1 VAKKIIMVNK
11 HILIIGLILL
21 FYGCNDSKKNQ
32 PLSLEYLSSL
42 SQNIQERAE
51 KRVKYLEL
59 TGLFKLDSAANT
71 FGKNPSNKFVLDIEY
86 LPSSL
91 GSISL
96 FKNKVKFNSL
106 EKSLIYDSVGN
117 QIDSLAL
124 YIDSNG
130 NSIELYYK
138 FLKWQV
144 ITRSGALYLRLWDAK
159 NPAIKAFKGFNS
171 YEAKS
176 EFIIEGD
183 FKYYKSK
190 HTESVSSKLGINDN
204 TDFIGKV
211 EFAYN
216 DKSYTLDVGS
226 QGFTMVGDLTS
237 GESTYGGG
245 RYLYLDLPK
254 TDGKV
259 SLDFNYLYNPPCA
272 FSEFTTC
279 LFPPQQNQLP
289 IEIKA
294 GERIDKAL

>member
-1 VAKKIIMVNK
+1 MVNK

-32 PLSLEYLSSL
+32 PLSLEYLSYL

-254 TDGKV
+254 TDGKI

>member
-1 VAKKIIMVNK
+1 MVNK

-144 ITRSGALYLRLWDAK
+144 ITRSGALYLRLWDAM

>member
-1 VAKKIIMVNK
+1 MVNK

-216 DKSYTLDVGS
+216 DKSYTS
-226 QGFTMVGDLTS
+226 
-237 GESTYGGG
+237 
-245 RYLYLDLPK
+245 
-254 TDGKV
+254 
-259 SLDFNYLYNPPCA
+259 N
-272 FSEFTTC
+272 
-279 LFPPQQNQLP
+279 
-289 IEIKA
+289 
-294 GERIDKAL
+294 

>member
-1 VAKKIIMVNK
+1 M
-11 HILIIGLILL
+11 LL

-216 DKSYTLDVGS
+216 DKSYALDVGS

-254 TDGKV
+254 TDGKI

>member
-11 HILIIGLILL
+11 HILIIGLMLL

-254 TDGKV
+254 TDGKI

>member
-1 VAKKIIMVNK
+1 M
-11 HILIIGLILL
+11 LL

-106 EKSLIYDSVGN
+106 KKSLIYDSVGN

-144 ITRSGALYLRLWDAK
+144 ITRSGALYLRLWDAM